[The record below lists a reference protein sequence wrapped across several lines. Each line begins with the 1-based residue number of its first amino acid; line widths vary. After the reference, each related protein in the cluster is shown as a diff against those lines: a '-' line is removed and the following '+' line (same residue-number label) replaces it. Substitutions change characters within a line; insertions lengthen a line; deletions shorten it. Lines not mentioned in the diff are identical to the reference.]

1 MFCFLFSTRAESTG
15 RALVLG
21 LGFDNLEVE
30 EEVPDDQE
38 FRFSGLAD
46 EESELENFSVD
57 SQFRS
62 IVRVQNNVP

>member
-1 MFCFLFSTRAESTG
+1 VFCFLFSTRAGSTG
-15 RALVLG
+15 RVLG

-38 FRFSGLAD
+38 SRFSGLAD
-46 EESELENFSVD
+46 EESELGNFSVD
-57 SQFRS
+57 GQFRN

>member
-15 RALVLG
+15 RVLG

-38 FRFSGLAD
+38 FRLSGLAD
-46 EESELENFSVD
+46 EESELENFSVE